1 MMFDTQRI
9 NRATD
14 LYNLHT
20 HTQFCDGH
28 APMEDFVTEAIA
40 LGISHLG
47 FTPHSPISVESPVN
61 MSREQVQAYFD
72 EMERLKRSYGDRI
85 HLYTSMEIDY
95 VGPGDGPASDYFQQ
109 LPLDYRIGSVHFIP
123 AVTDPALMVDIDGKF
138 LGFKERMGQYF
149 DGDIEYVV
157 KTFFSQMMAMVEE
170 GGFDIVGHMDKIGF
184 NASQYRDGID
194 EEPWYDKLVI
204 DLFENIMDHHLVIEI
219 NTKAWLQRNRF
230 YPNLKYFGMLKR
242 FNAPVVVNSDAHYPT
257 LLNNGRMEALKLLNV
272 L

>member
-1 MMFDTQRI
+1 MFDFQQITRE
-9 NRATD
+9 TD

-28 APMEDFVTEAIA
+28 APMEEFVVEAIET
-40 LGISHLG
+40 GFTHLG
-47 FTPHSPISVESPVN
+47 FTPHSPVSIDSPCN
-61 MSREQVQAYFD
+61 MSRESVQSYFD
-72 EMERLKRSYGDRI
+72 EMERLRVAYGDRI
-85 HLYTSMEIDY
+85 RLYTSMEIDY
-95 VGPGDGPASDYFQQ
+95 VSVGDGPADEYFRN

-123 AVTDPALMVDIDGKF
+123 AIDNPSEMVDIDGKYPA
-138 LGFKERMGQYF
+138 FKARMGKHF
-149 DGDIEYVV
+149 NGDIEYVV
-157 KTFFSQMMAMVEE
+157 KTFFSQMMAMVDE

-184 NASQYRDGID
+184 NASQYCEGID

-204 DLFENIMDHHLVIEI
+204 DLFENIMDHHLSIEI

-257 LLNNGRMEALKLLNV
+257 LLNSGRMEAIKLLNV

>member
-1 MMFDTQRI
+1 MFDTCRI
-9 NRATD
+9 TRETD

-20 HTQFCDGH
+20 HTQYCDGH
-28 APMEDFVTEAIA
+28 APMEEFVTEAIE
-40 LGISHLG
+40 LGFTHLG
-47 FTPHSPISVESPVN
+47 FTPHSPVSVESPVN
-61 MSREQVQAYFD
+61 MTRGQVQEYFD
-72 EMERLKRSYGDRI
+72 EMERLRRAYGDRI
-85 HLYTSMEIDY
+85 NLYTSMEIDY
-95 VGPGDGPASDYFQQ
+95 VGVGDGPASDYFRQ

-123 AVTDPALMVDIDGKF
+123 ALNNPDEMVDIDGKF
-138 LGFKERMGQYF
+138 PGFKERMGKHF
-149 DGDIEYVV
+149 DHDIEYVV
-157 KTFFSQMMAMVEE
+157 KTFYSQMMAMVDE
-170 GGFDIVGHMDKIGF
+170 GGFEIVGHMDKIGF

-219 NTKAWLQRNRF
+219 NTKAWLQRNRY

-257 LLNNGRMEALKLLNV
+257 LLNSGRLEAIKLLNV

>member
-1 MMFDTQRI
+1 MFDFKSITQE
-9 NRATD
+9 TD

-20 HTQFCDGH
+20 HTQYCDGH
-28 APMEDFVTEAIA
+28 TPMEEFVTEAIA
-40 LGISHLG
+40 TGFTHLG

-61 MSREQVQAYFD
+61 MGRDRVQEYFD
-72 EMERLKRSYGDRI
+72 EVQRLRETYGDRI

-95 VGPGDGPASDYFQQ
+95 VSVGDGPASDYFLN

-123 AVTDPALMVDIDGKF
+123 AIDNPGEMVDIDGKYPA
-138 LGFKERMGQYF
+138 FKARMGKYF
-149 DGDIEYVV
+149 AGDIEYVV
-157 KTFFSQMMAMVEE
+157 KTFFSQMMLMVEE

-204 DLFENIMDHHLVIEI
+204 DLFENIMDHHLTIEV

-230 YPNLKYFGMLKR
+230 YPNMKYFGMLKR

-257 LLNNGRMEALKLLNV
+257 LLNSGRPEAIKLLNV

>member
-1 MMFDTQRI
+1 MFDTYRI
-9 NRATD
+9 TQDTD

-28 APMEDFVTEAIA
+28 APMEEFVTEAIA
-40 LGISHLG
+40 QGFTHLG
-47 FTPHSPISVESPVN
+47 FTPHSPVSVESPVN
-61 MSREQVQAYFD
+61 MTREQVQEYFD
-72 EMERLKRSYGDRI
+72 EMERLRQAYGDKI

-95 VGPGDGPASDYFQQ
+95 VSVGDGPADDYFKQ

-123 AVTDPALMVDIDGKF
+123 AINDPDVMVDIDGKF
-138 LGFKERMGQYF
+138 QGFKERMGKYF
-149 DGDIEYVV
+149 DCDIEYVV
-157 KTFFSQMMAMVEE
+157 KTFYSQMMAMVEE

-184 NASQYRDGID
+184 NASEYREGID

-257 LLNNGRMEALKLLNV
+257 LLNSGRMEALKLLNV

>member
-1 MMFDTQRI
+1 MFDTYRI
-9 NRATD
+9 TQDTD

-28 APMEDFVTEAIA
+28 APMEEFVTEAIA
-40 LGISHLG
+40 QGFTHLG
-47 FTPHSPISVESPVN
+47 FTPHSPVSAESPVN
-61 MSREQVQAYFD
+61 MTRGQVQEYFD
-72 EMERLKRSYGDRI
+72 EMERLRRAYGDKI

-95 VGPGDGPASDYFQQ
+95 VSVGDGPADDYFKQ

-123 AVTDPALMVDIDGKF
+123 AIDNPSDMVDIDGKF
-138 LGFKERMGQYF
+138 PDFKVRMAKYF
-149 DGDIEYVV
+149 NGDIEYVV
-157 KTFFSQMMAMVEE
+157 KMFFSQMMAMVEE
-170 GGFDIVGHMDKIGF
+170 GCFDIVGHMDKIGF
-184 NASQYRDGID
+184 NASQYSEGID

-204 DLFENIMDHHLVIEI
+204 DLFENIMDHHLIIEV

-230 YPNLKYFGMLKR
+230 YPNMKYFGMLKR

-257 LLNNGRMEALKLLNV
+257 LLNSGRMEALKLLSV

>member
-1 MMFDTQRI
+1 MIDFQKITHE
-9 NRATD
+9 TD

-28 APMEDFVTEAIA
+28 AAMEDFVTEAIA
-40 LGISHLG
+40 SGITHLG
-47 FTPHSPISVESPVN
+47 FTPHSPISVDSPVN
-61 MSREQVQAYFD
+61 MSKEDVLQYIEEMKRLREA
-72 EMERLKRSYGDRI
+72 YGDRI

-95 VGPGDGPASDYFQQ
+95 VGVGDGPASDYFQS
-109 LPLDYRIGSVHFIP
+109 LPLDYSIGSVHFIP
-123 AVTDPALMVDIDGKF
+123 DINNPDEMVDIDGKF
-138 LGFKERMGQYF
+138 QSFKARMGKNF
-149 DGDIEYVV
+149 AGDIEYVV

-184 NASQYRDGID
+184 NASQYREGID

-204 DLFENIMDHHLVIEI
+204 DLFENIMDHHLTIEI

-257 LLNNGRMEALKLLNV
+257 LLNSGRMEAIKLLNV

>member
-1 MMFDTQRI
+1 MFDFKKITQS
-9 NRATD
+9 TD

-28 APMEDFVTEAIA
+28 ANMEEFVTEAID
-40 LGISHLG
+40 LGFTHLG

-61 MSREQVQAYFD
+61 MSTESVKDYFD
-72 EMERLKRSYGDRI
+72 EIERLRRLYGDRI
-85 HLYTSMEIDY
+85 NLYTSMEIDY
-95 VGPGDGPASDYFQQ
+95 VSVGDGPSSDYFSN

-123 AVTDPALMVDIDGKF
+123 DIANPSEMIDVDGKF
-138 LGFKERMGQYF
+138 NGFKARMGKNF
-149 DGDIEYVV
+149 NGDIEYVV
-157 KTFFSQMMAMVEE
+157 KSFFSQMMAMVDE

-194 EEPWYDKLVI
+194 EEPWYDRLVI
-204 DLFENIMDHHLVIEI
+204 DLFENIMDHHYIIEI

-257 LLNNGRMEALKLLNV
+257 LINSGRLEAIKLLNV

>member
-1 MMFDTQRI
+1 MLDILQITRE
-9 NRATD
+9 TD

-28 APMEDFVTEAIA
+28 APIEEFVTEAIA
-40 LGISHLG
+40 AGMTHLG
-47 FTPHSPISVESPVN
+47 FSPHSPISVESPVN
-61 MSREQVQAYFD
+61 MSRETVQQYFD
-72 EMERLKRSYGDRI
+72 EMQRLRDIYHDRI

-95 VGPGDGPASDYFQQ
+95 VSVGDGPASEYFQQ

-123 AVTDPALMVDIDGKF
+123 AIDNPSEMVDIDGKYP
-138 LGFKERMGQYF
+138 GFKARMSKNF
-149 DGDIEYVV
+149 NGDIEYVV
-157 KTFFSQMMAMVEE
+157 KTFFSQMMSMVEE
-170 GGFDIVGHMDKIGF
+170 GGFDIVGHMDKIGY
-184 NASQYRDGID
+184 NASQFRDGID

-204 DLFENIMDHHLVIEI
+204 DLFENIMDHHLIIEI

-230 YPNLKYFGMLKR
+230 YPNLKYFGMLKH

-257 LLNNGRMEALKLLNV
+257 LLNSGRQEAIKLLDV

>member
-1 MMFDTQRI
+1 MFDFKQITQS
-9 NRATD
+9 TD

-28 APMEDFVTEAIA
+28 ANMEEFVTEAIA
-40 LGISHLG
+40 LGFTHLG
-47 FTPHSPISVESPVN
+47 FSPHSPISVESPCN
-61 MSREQVQAYFD
+61 MGRDDVQPYFD
-72 EMERLKRSYGDRI
+72 EMERLRRTYGEKI
-85 HLYTSMEIDY
+85 NLYTSMEIDY
-95 VGPGDGPASDYFQQ
+95 VSVGDGPACDYFRQ

-123 AVTDPALMVDIDGKF
+123 AINNPEEMVDIDGKF
-138 LGFKERMGQYF
+138 QAFKQRMGQYF
-149 DGDIEYVV
+149 DNDIEYVV

-184 NASQYRDGID
+184 NASQYREGID
-194 EEPWYDKLVI
+194 EEPWFDKLVI
-204 DLFENIMDHHLVIEI
+204 DLFENIMDHHFVIEI

-257 LLNNGRMEALKLLNV
+257 LLNSGRLEALKLLNV

>member
-1 MMFDTQRI
+1 MFDFKSITRE
-9 NRATD
+9 TD

-28 APMEDFVTEAIA
+28 ATIEEFVVEAVA
-40 LGISHLG
+40 QGFTHLG
-47 FTPHSPISVESPVN
+47 FTPHSPISVESPCN
-61 MSREQVQAYFD
+61 MSRESVQQYFD
-72 EMERLKRSYGDRI
+72 EVERIRKIYGHQIR
-85 HLYTSMEIDY
+85 LYTAMEIDY
-95 VGPGDGPASDYFQQ
+95 VSVGDSPANDYFRA

-123 AVTDPALMVDIDGKF
+123 AIDNPSVMVDIDGKYPD
-138 LGFKERMGQYF
+138 FKARMAKYF
-149 DGDIEYVV
+149 NGDIEYVV
-157 KTFFSQMMAMVEE
+157 RTFFSQMMAMVEE
-170 GGFDIVGHMDKIGF
+170 GDFDIVGHMDKIGF

-204 DLFENIMDHHLVIEI
+204 DLFENTMDNQLTIEI

-257 LLNNGRMEALKLLNV
+257 LLNSGRMEAIKLLNV

>member
-1 MMFDTQRI
+1 MIDIIQIIRQ
-9 NRATD
+9 TD

-28 APMEDFVTEAIA
+28 APMQEFVAEAID
-40 LGISHLG
+40 LGFTHLG
-47 FTPHSPISVESPVN
+47 FTPHSPISLDSPVN
-61 MSREQVQAYFD
+61 MGRDQVQGYLD
-72 EMERLKRSYGDRI
+72 EVERLRQTYGDKI
-85 HLYTSMEIDY
+85 NIYASMEIDY
-95 VGPGDGPASDYFQQ
+95 VGAGDGPATDYFRQ

-123 AVTDPALMVDIDGKF
+123 AINDPGLMVDIDGKF
-138 LGFKERMGQYF
+138 AAFKVRMGEHF
-149 DGDIEYVV
+149 DNNIEYVV
-157 KTFFSQMMAMVEE
+157 RTFFAQMMAMVDE

-184 NASQYRDGID
+184 NASQFRDGID

-204 DLFENIMDHHLVIEI
+204 ELFENIMDHHLIIEV

-242 FNAPVVVNSDAHYPT
+242 YNAPIVVNSDAHYPT
-257 LLNNGRMEALKLLNV
+257 LLNNGRLEALKLLSV

>member
-1 MMFDTQRI
+1 MFDFSSITKE
-9 NRATD
+9 TD

-28 APMEDFVTEAIA
+28 APMEDFVVEAIDQ
-40 LGISHLG
+40 GFTHLG

-61 MSREQVQAYFD
+61 MSRDDVQAYFD
-72 EMERLKRSYGDRI
+72 EMARLRTVYGDRI

-95 VGPGDGPASDYFQQ
+95 VSVGDGPNNEYFRN

-123 AVTDPALMVDIDGKF
+123 SIDNPEDMVDIDGKF
-138 LGFKERMGQYF
+138 PGFKERMGLKF
-149 DGDIEYVV
+149 NGDIEYVV

-184 NASQYRDGID
+184 NASMYRANID
-194 EEPWYDKLVI
+194 EEPWYDQLVI
-204 DLFENIMDHHLVIEI
+204 ALFENIMDHHLTIEV

-242 FNAPVVVNSDAHYPT
+242 FNAPIVVNSDAHYPT
-257 LLNNGRMEALKLLNV
+257 LLNNGRLEAIKLLNV

>member
-1 MMFDTQRI
+1 MFDFQHITQE
-9 NRATD
+9 TD

-20 HTQFCDGH
+20 HTQYCDGH
-28 APMEDFVTEAIA
+28 APMEEFVVEAIQ
-40 LGISHLG
+40 LGFTHLG
-47 FTPHSPISVESPVN
+47 FSPHSPISVESPCN
-61 MSREQVQAYFD
+61 MTREQVQDYFN
-72 EMERLKRSYGDRI
+72 EIERLRRAYGDRI

-95 VGPGDGPASDYFQQ
+95 VSVGDGPASDYFRH

-123 AVTDPALMVDIDGKF
+123 AIDNPEVVVDIDGKF
-138 LGFKERMGQYF
+138 PAFKARMGKYF
-149 DGDIEYVV
+149 DWDIEYVV
-157 KTFFSQMMAMVEE
+157 KKFFSQMMAMVEV

-194 EEPWYDKLVI
+194 EEPWFDKLVI
-204 DLFENIMDHHLVIEI
+204 DLFENIMDHGLTIEI
-219 NTKAWLQRNRF
+219 NTKAWLQHNRF

-257 LLNNGRMEALKLLNV
+257 LLNSGRMEALKLLSV

>member
-1 MMFDTQRI
+1 MFDTYRI
-9 NRATD
+9 TQDTD

-28 APMEDFVTEAIA
+28 APMEEFVTEAIA
-40 LGISHLG
+40 QGFTHLG
-47 FTPHSPISVESPVN
+47 FTPHSPVSVESPVN
-61 MSREQVQAYFD
+61 MTREQVQEYFD
-72 EMERLKRSYGDRI
+72 EMELLRRAYGDKI

-95 VGPGDGPASDYFQQ
+95 VSVGDGPADYYFKQ

-123 AVTDPALMVDIDGKF
+123 AINDPDVMVDIDGKF
-138 LGFKERMGQYF
+138 QGFKERMGKYF
-149 DGDIEYVV
+149 DCDIEYVV
-157 KTFFSQMMAMVEE
+157 KTFYSQMMAMVEE

-184 NASQYRDGID
+184 NASEYREGID

-257 LLNNGRMEALKLLNV
+257 LLNSGRMEALKLLNV

>member
-1 MMFDTQRI
+1 MFDFRRI
-9 NRATD
+9 TSETD

-28 APMEDFVTEAIA
+28 ATMEEFVVEAINQ
-40 LGISHLG
+40 GFTHLG
-47 FTPHSPISVESPVN
+47 FTPHSPISVESSCN
-61 MSREQVQAYFD
+61 MSRENVQVYFD
-72 EMERLKRSYGDRI
+72 EMERLRRQYGDRI

-95 VGPGDGPASDYFQQ
+95 VGVGDGPGSDYFRQ

-123 AVTDPALMVDIDGKF
+123 DIGDPSLMVDIDGKF
-138 LGFKERMGQYF
+138 PAFKARMGKHF
-149 DGDIEYVV
+149 NGDIEYVV
-157 KTFFSQMMAMVEE
+157 KRFFSQMMAMVDE
-170 GGFDIVGHMDKIGF
+170 GGFDIVGHMDKIGY
-184 NASQYRDGID
+184 NASQYCVDID

-204 DLFENIMDHHLVIEI
+204 DLFENIMDHHLVIEV

-242 FNAPVVVNSDAHYPT
+242 FNAPVVVNSDTHYPT

>member
-1 MMFDTQRI
+1 MFDTCRI
-9 NRATD
+9 TRETD

-20 HTQFCDGH
+20 HTQYCDGH
-28 APMEDFVTEAIA
+28 APIEEFVTEAIA
-40 LGISHLG
+40 LGFTHLG
-47 FTPHSPISVESPVN
+47 FTPHSPISVDSPVN
-61 MSREQVQAYFD
+61 MTRGQVQEYFD
-72 EMERLKRSYGDRI
+72 EMERLRRAYGDRI
-85 HLYTSMEIDY
+85 NLYTSMEIDY
-95 VGPGDGPASDYFQQ
+95 VGVGDGPASDYFLQ

-123 AVTDPALMVDIDGKF
+123 ALNNPDEMVDIDGKF
-138 LGFKERMGQYF
+138 PGFKERMGKHF

-157 KTFFSQMMAMVEE
+157 KTFYSQMMAMVDE
-170 GGFDIVGHMDKIGF
+170 GGFEIVGHMDKIGF

-219 NTKAWLQRNRF
+219 NTKAWLHRNRY
-230 YPNLKYFGMLKR
+230 YPNLKYFSMLKR

-257 LLNNGRMEALKLLNV
+257 LLNSGRLEAIKLLNV